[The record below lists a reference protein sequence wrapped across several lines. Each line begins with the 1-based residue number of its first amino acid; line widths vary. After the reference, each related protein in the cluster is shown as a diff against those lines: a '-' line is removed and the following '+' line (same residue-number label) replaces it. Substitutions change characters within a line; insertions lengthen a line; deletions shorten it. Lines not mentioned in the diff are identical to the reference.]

1 MEEATRKTALH
12 DWHVGQ
18 NARMAVF
25 AGYDMPLW
33 YPQGAKA
40 EHLAVIRS
48 AGIFDTSHMSVITV
62 KGAGARPLLQF
73 CFSRDLE
80 QCLGKKKGPLVK
92 GRCTYGFFL
101 NTEGH
106 VIDDAIVYQFNP
118 MAYLVVANAGMGSEL
133 AAHLGRQTSDN
144 RVEIVNLTGRI
155 GKMDI
160 QGPAA
165 ARLVKELI
173 KDPDPFFDHLI
184 YFSFKGSLGLPSEVN
199 LLDGTPLIIA
209 RTGYTGEFGF
219 ELFIQ
224 PADFPKLWQKTVSA
238 GQDFGALTCGL
249 AARDSLR
256 VGAVLPLSHQDIGDW
271 PFVANP
277 WLFALPW
284 LENRSGFTK
293 DFLGASALLEQEA
306 MEHTTEHTLPF
317 AGYDPRKIV
326 VDQNTAVTD
335 LQGHVI
341 GQVLTCATDMAIDRL
356 DDGRIISIATP
367 ITAGRPADFI
377 PRGLCC
383 GFIKVN
389 CPLAVGEKV
398 ILTDRRRHLT
408 VEIRED
414 IRPDRTARRPITEML
429 QGERR

>member
-1 MEEATRKTALH
+1 MEEATKKTVLH

-48 AGIFDTSHMSVITV
+48 VGIFDTSHMSVITI
-62 KGAGARPLLQF
+62 KGAGARQLLQF

-80 QCLGKKKGPLVK
+80 HCLGKKKGPLVK
-92 GRCTYGFFL
+92 GRCSYGFFL
-101 NTEGH
+101 NTKGH

-118 MAYLVVANAGMGSEL
+118 EEYLVVANAGMGSEL
-133 AAHLGRQTSDN
+133 ATHLSFQSLDN
-144 RVEIVNLTGRI
+144 QVEIVNLTGRI

-165 ARLVKELI
+165 ARLLKGLI
-173 KDPDPFFDHLI
+173 RDPDAFFDHLV
-184 YFSFKGSLGLPSEVN
+184 YFSFKGNLGRPSEVE
-199 LLDGTPLIIA
+199 LLDGTPLMIA

-224 PADFPKLWQKTVSA
+224 PADFPGLWQKAISA
-238 GQDFGALTCGL
+238 GKDLALLTCGL

-256 VGAVLPLSHQDIGDW
+256 VGAVLPLSHQDVGDW

-293 DFLGASALLEQEA
+293 DFLGASALLKQEIV
-306 MEHTTEHTLPF
+306 EHTLPF
-317 AGYDPRKIV
+317 AGYDPRKIA

-335 LQGHVI
+335 LQGQVI

-367 ITAGRPADFI
+367 ISAGRPEDFI

-389 CPLAVGEKV
+389 RPLAAGEKV
-398 ILTDRRRHLT
+398 LLTDHRRNLT

-429 QGERR
+429 QGGDR